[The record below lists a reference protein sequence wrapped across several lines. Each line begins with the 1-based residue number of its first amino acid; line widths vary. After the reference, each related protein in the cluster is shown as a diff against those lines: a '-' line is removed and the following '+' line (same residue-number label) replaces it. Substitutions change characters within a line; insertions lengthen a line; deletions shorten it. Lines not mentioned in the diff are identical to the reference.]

1 MFNSTRTSNAAGPVA
16 GLLLGAILV
25 LVAACGAA
33 APSPAP
39 ASPAPSNPAT
49 PAPTEQPTEAPASEA
64 PSPAPSEG
72 AGDEPVVLDIP
83 GGHVVSVVVTDRG
96 VGLSGAESGKA
107 GDGMSVRWGDAIV
120 ENVDPNTVKVTWVG
134 FPQDETVGL
143 VLEPKGDKVVIRF
156 GQNAPYENTDALGAD
171 RVMVFAFDAP
181 VSADDVVVEFTT
193 ADD

>member
-1 MFNSTRTSNAAGPVA
+1 MFNSTRTSNAAGPAA

-39 ASPAPSNPAT
+39 ASPAPSNPT
-49 PAPTEQPTEAPASEA
+49 PAPTEQPSEAPASEA
-64 PSPAPSEG
+64 PSPAPSEA
-72 AGDEPVVLDIP
+72 AGDEPIVLDIF
-83 GGHVVSVVVTDRG
+83 GRHVVSVVVTDRG
-96 VGLSGAESGKA
+96 VGLDGAESGQA

-120 ENVDPNTVKVTWVG
+120 ENVDPNTIKVTWVG
-134 FPQDETVGL
+134 FPVDETIGL
-143 VLEPKGDKVVIRF
+143 VLEPKGDKVVLRF
-156 GQNAPYENTDALGAD
+156 GQNAPYPNTDAMGAD
-171 RVMVFAFDAP
+171 RVMVFSFDQP